1 MKKISALA
9 LSTLLILNSTSF
21 AFSDL
26 NQTHWA
32 YNNVMNMQNSGIIS
46 GFTDNT
52 FRPDDSL
59 TRDQFITLAVKGLN
73 VEKPDII
80 REFKDSSNRWSEE
93 FIKIA
98 GYTMTDYND
107 TVFRPDDV
115 ALREDVAMSIVRL
128 NNLEKADYD
137 LGVLNKFSDRNSI
150 SESRKKYVAI
160 AVENGFMS
168 GNADGTFA
176 PKKALTRAEGATVVL
191 NMLNKVIEGTYLLG
205 EELDIKEP
213 ESIEEL
219 KDMLNSTSKSLSL
232 DIANISSNTADF
244 TLSGIINGDNI
255 SVLGKLQK
263 QGDKW
268 LYLDSKTGSYT
279 IQIELKDNSAIVTGL
294 NYTYNKLNG
303 KYIKK

>member
-9 LSTLLILNSTSF
+9 LGTLLILNSTSF

-26 NQTHWA
+26 TKTHWA
-32 YNNVMNMQNSGIIS
+32 YDNVMNMHNSGIIS

-52 FRPDDSL
+52 FRPDVSL

-73 VEKPDII
+73 IKNPDVIK
-80 REFKDSSNRWSEE
+80 EFKDSSNRWSEE

-98 GYTMTDYND
+98 GYTMVDYTD
-107 TVFRPDDV
+107 TVFRPDDS

-128 NNLEKADYD
+128 NNLEKEDYD
-137 LGVLNKFSDRNSI
+137 LGILNKFSDKNKI
-150 SESRKKYVAI
+150 SENRKKYVAI
-160 AVENGFMS
+160 AVQNGFMN

-219 KDMLNSTSKSLSL
+219 KDMLNSTSKSLAL

-244 TLSGIINGDNI
+244 TLSGIVNGNNI
-255 SVLGKLQK
+255 SVLGKLQR

-268 LYLDSKTGSYT
+268 LYLDSKTGRYT

-294 NYTYNKLNG
+294 DYTYNKLNG